1 MTKKKTKPTAAPKS
15 LMISFRLPND
25 AVAAD
30 LAAKALA
37 AGKSSANL
45 FARELVTGALVCPDE
60 TAQLLRELT
69 GQLQVREDRLLR
81 QVKLLREDLATS
93 VNILLA
99 AAGQLT
105 QEDARSW
112 TDTNLL
118 KHQQ

>member
-1 MTKKKTKPTAAPKS
+1 MAKKVVKQTAPKS
-15 LMISFRLPND
+15 LLISFRLPND
-25 AVAAD
+25 AVAEELSAQ
-30 LAAKALA
+30 AGA
-37 AGKSSANL
+37 AGRSSVNL
-45 FARELVTGALVCPDE
+45 FARDLVMGALVRPDE
-60 TAQLLRELT
+60 TSQQLKELT
-69 GQLQVREDRLLR
+69 GQLQVREDRVLR

-105 QEDARSW
+105 QEDARLW